1 MAEET
6 KPREAE
12 GSPLRR
18 ESGTSRSLPARAG
31 GIAAA
36 VSLLILAGLPLFG
49 STYLVG
55 VSTEIMILAIFALSL
70 GFLMGY
76 PKLISLGHAAFFG
89 GGAYA
94 AGLVATRLEV
104 ANVLATVSA
113 AVVFAALLA
122 VVIGVLSLRNT
133 GIYFL
138 MITLALAQMVFIAA
152 QQWDS
157 VTGGTDGLYG
167 VPYPDLFGA
176 FEFDRTTFFYLV
188 LILAAASYFLLRVV
202 VGSPFGQVLRGIG
215 ANEQR
220 MRAIGYNARV
230 YKLAAFVISGAVAG
244 VAGGLWAHHT
254 GLVAPGDA
262 NWTLSATALIMVIV
276 GGSGTLIGP
285 MLGAALVWFLE
296 TGLSSYTERSTMITG
311 AVFILFVFFAR
322 DGIVGLAK
330 SVWER
335 VYGRSGS

>member
-1 MAEET
+1 MIGEENKVEREET
-6 KPREAE
+6 APR
-12 GSPLRR
+12 PRR
-18 ESGTSRSLPARAG
+18 RNLG
-31 GIAAA
+31 GIFIGVALAA
-36 VSLLILAGLPLFG
+36 LATVPFVG

-55 VSTEIMILAIFALSL
+55 VFTEIMIFAIFALSL

-94 AGLVATRLEV
+94 AGLTATSLGIP
-104 ANVLATVSA
+104 NVLATIPV
-113 AVVFAALLA
+113 AVVFATLLA
-122 VVIGVLSLRNT
+122 VVIGVVSLRNT

-138 MITLALAQMVFIAA
+138 MITLALAQMVFIIA
-152 QQWDS
+152 QQWDA

-176 FEFDRTTFFYLV
+176 FEFDRTTFYFLV
-188 LILAAASYFLLRVV
+188 LLLAAASYFLLRVV

-215 ANEQR
+215 SNEQR
-220 MRAIGYNARV
+220 MRAIGYNARY
-230 YKLAAFVISGAVAG
+230 YKLAAFVLSGAVAG

-254 GLVAPGDA
+254 GLVAPVDA

-285 MLGAALVWFLE
+285 MLGAALVWFLD
-296 TGLSSYTERSTMITG
+296 TGLSSYTERSTMIMG
-311 AVFILFVFFAR
+311 AVFIFFVFFAR

-330 SVWER
+330 KLWGR
-335 VYGRSGS
+335 VYGRSRT